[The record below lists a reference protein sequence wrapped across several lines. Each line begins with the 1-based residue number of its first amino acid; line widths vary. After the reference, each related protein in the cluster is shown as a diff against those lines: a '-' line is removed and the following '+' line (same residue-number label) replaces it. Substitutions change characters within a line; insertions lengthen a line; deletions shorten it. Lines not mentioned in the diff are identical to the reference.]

1 MSTVSAKEPS
11 ETISI
16 VLPAKRGRID
26 WLISTVL
33 AIIATILGYF
43 DQSGHVR
50 KLHDLLSSKSYV
62 LLLIPWILI
71 IRTFWLAFAKH
82 ILTVSSADL
91 KLTLRGLG
99 LHWTKKYSL
108 GDISNLRVG
117 QQRVFTY
124 RPWLAFERRGKA
136 KFIGPQ
142 LADAAD
148 QQLLKPVYARFPQLA
163 PLSGA
168 QSDHLYR
175 QTATREQE

>member
-1 MSTVSAKEPS
+1 MAAVSAKEPS
-11 ETISI
+11 EAVSI

-26 WLISTVL
+26 WLSSSVL
-33 AIIATILGYF
+33 AIIATILGYL
-43 DQSGHVR
+43 DNSGHVR
-50 KLHDLLSSKSYV
+50 KIHDLLSSKGYV

-71 IRTFWLAFAKH
+71 MYTFWLAFAKH

-124 RPWLAFERRGKA
+124 RPWLAFERRGKT

-142 LADAAD
+142 LTDATD
-148 QQLLKPVYARFPQLA
+148 QQLLKPVYASFPQLA
-163 PLSGA
+163 PLNVA
-168 QSDHLYR
+168 ESDHLYR